1 MKEPEC
7 CYAKLPITKR
17 LMSGISDAPKICS
30 QKQLLNHV
38 QGGICP
44 GASVCGRQCNV
55 SYLMVCVSNIRL
67 KKNKVLLAGGVGIQ
81 TSPHHQMF
89 LTETAPVT
97 VMDGE
102 HFTLPDIFWM
112 TCWGSGDSFGFIALP
127 GRVLNKN
134 HEGEVNIKW
143 PDVSAINY
151 LTNEMPLL
159 RKWSF

>member
-7 CYAKLPITKR
+7 CYAKLPVTNR

-30 QKQLLNHV
+30 QKQLLKHV

-44 GASVCGRQCNV
+44 GASVDGRQCNV
-55 SYLMVCVSNIRL
+55 YLMVCASNIRFFNFIFF
-67 KKNKVLLAGGVGIQ
+67 KKVLLAGGVGIQ
-81 TSPHHQMF
+81 TSPHQQMF

-112 TCWGSGDSFGFIALP
+112 TC
-127 GRVLNKN
+127 
-134 HEGEVNIKW
+134 
-143 PDVSAINY
+143 
-151 LTNEMPLL
+151 
-159 RKWSF
+159 